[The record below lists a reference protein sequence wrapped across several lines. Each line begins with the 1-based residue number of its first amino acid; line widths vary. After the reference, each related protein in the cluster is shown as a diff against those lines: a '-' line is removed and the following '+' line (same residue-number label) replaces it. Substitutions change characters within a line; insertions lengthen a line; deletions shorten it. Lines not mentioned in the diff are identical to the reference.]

1 MSKRLLLLALLA
13 IAALIL
19 AGCGEPALT
28 AGVDHGEA
36 AAGEHAQGEAA
47 TEEAPAEGEA
57 PAGEETP
64 TEEAP
69 TEALGE
75 TAEPTAEPSPTGDSH
90 GHGSTD
96 ETTASADATPVPGD
110 PARGQ
115 ELFETLVAEAGFAC
129 ATCHRV
135 DSTEQLIGPGL
146 LNVSV
151 HGGTHVEGL
160 DAYEYI
166 YQSITEP
173 GAYVVTGFPDN
184 LMPRIY
190 ADYFSDQDIQD
201 IMAYLFTLKG

>member
-13 IAALIL
+13 GAALIL

-28 AGVDHGEA
+28 AEVDHGEA
-36 AAGEHAQGEAA
+36 AAGEHAEGEAV
-47 TEEAPAEGEA
+47 TEEAPAEGQA
-57 PAGEETP
+57 PAEDEVPAEEP
-64 TEEAP
+64 VAEA
-69 TEALGE
+69 
-75 TAEPTAEPSPTGDSH
+75 TAEPSPTEDSH
-90 GHGSTD
+90 SHGD
-96 ETTASADATPVPGD
+96 AGETTASTDATPVPGD

-151 HGGTHVEGL
+151 HGATHVEGL

-190 ADYFSDQDIQD
+190 ADYYSAQDIQD
-201 IMAYLFTLKG
+201 IMAYLFTLKE

>member
-28 AGVDHGEA
+28 TGVDHGEA
-36 AAGEHAQGEAA
+36 AAGEHTEGEAVAEGVATQETATETAAEGECGADAA
-47 TEEAPAEGEA
+47 TEEAPAEA
-57 PAGEETP
+57 T
-64 TEEAP
+64 
-69 TEALGE
+69 
-75 TAEPTAEPSPTGDSH
+75 PTGDSH
-90 GHGSTD
+90 GHGAGD
-96 ETTASADATPVPGD
+96 TTAASAEATPVPGD
-110 PARGQ
+110 PAHGQ
-115 ELFETLVAEAGFAC
+115 ALFNTLRTEVGFAC

-135 DSTEQLIGPGL
+135 DSPDQLIGPGL

-151 HGGTHVEGL
+151 HGATHVEGL

-184 LMPRIY
+184 LMPRTY
-190 ADYFSDQDIQD
+190 AELFSAQDIQD
-201 IMAYLFTLKG
+201 IIAYLFTLKD